1 MKSENRD
8 VLSFLSI
15 NDSATKQQFRV
26 RFTTISLN
34 VNQNKPILIKGVKW
48 FVFSYIITLKKEEK
62 ACQFL
67 YKSL

>member
-1 MKSENRD
+1 MKSE
-8 VLSFLSI
+8 LSI

-62 ACQFL
+62 AC
-67 YKSL
+67 